1 MRRLLIVEDEDHL
14 ALGLKFNFEAEGYDV
29 EVASNGLEAL
39 TIFREAD
46 PPIDLVVLDLMLP
59 DMSGYDICE
68 AIRTDNYEVPILVL
82 SARTLSEDKTRA
94 FDLGIDQ
101 YVTKPFNLPELISRV
116 RSLIKR
122 RPAGRLTNME
132 TEPETEAVEFGNAKV
147 NFRRFEVTVDGEQRK
162 LTPMEM
168 KLLQLF
174 VRSEGE
180 VLSRK
185 EILAKV
191 WDMDPP
197 PETRT
202 VDNFVM
208 RLRKHFEMDP
218 ANPQFFQ
225 SVRGAGYRFVS
236 HPDDAMA
243 DQD

>member
-29 EVASNGLEAL
+29 TVATNGIDAIEIMR
-39 TIFREAD
+39 TAD
-46 PPIDLVVLDLMLP
+46 PPMELVVLDLMLP
-59 DMSGYDICE
+59 DMSGYEICE
-68 AIRTDNYEVPILVL
+68 AIRADNYEVPILVL
-82 SARTLSEDKTRA
+82 SARTLAEDKTRA

-122 RPAGRLTNME
+122 RPIARPASIE
-132 TEPETEAVEFGNAKV
+132 KEFIEFGKVRV
-147 NFRRFEVTVDGEQRK
+147 NFRRYEATVDGESRK

-174 VRSEGE
+174 VQNEGV

-208 RLRKHFEMDP
+208 RLRKHFEDDP
-218 ANPQFFQ
+218 ANPRFFQ

-236 HPDDAMA
+236 RGVGVSDEDE
-243 DQD
+243 

>member
-1 MRRLLIVEDEDHL
+1 MRRLLIIEDEEHL
-14 ALGLKFNFEAEGYDV
+14 ALGLKFNFEVEGYEVD
-29 EVASNGLEAL
+29 VASNGLDAL
-39 TIFREAD
+39 AIFRAAD

-68 AIRTDNYEVPILVL
+68 AIRTDNFDVPILVL

-122 RPAGRLTNME
+122 RPTVRAKQFDTE
-132 TEPETEAVEFGNAKV
+132 TVEFGKAKIH
-147 NFRRFEVTVDGEQRK
+147 FRRFEATMDGEQRK

-174 VRSEGE
+174 VESEGA

-208 RLRKHFEMDP
+208 RLRKHFEVDP
-218 ANPQFFQ
+218 TNPQFFR

-236 HPDDAMA
+236 REDDASY
-243 DQD
+243 